1 MYSCTLGRMRV
12 ESRLDASLPD
22 SGSASAA
29 DSRTAEAFDRLTATR
44 HLYRRLGYDARPM
57 EFRPDGSIGL
67 GSARLESEWRV
78 YELHGDLYLEIRSA
92 AELTCCL
99 KLEEGGIWRGRWERF
114 EQMPVE
120 VYPQPVAPPVTGE
133 IDVVYTWVDG
143 DASAPALRALL
154 DLQPDAVPAGAAT
167 ANRFRSIGEL
177 QYSLRSLHAYAPW
190 VRRVF
195 LVTDGKIPAW
205 LDVDCPKLRLV
216 SHAEIFQDSGAL
228 PTFNSH
234 AIELNLHR
242 IPGLGPVFL
251 YFNDDLF
258 LGQPVCADDFL
269 SADGVQTIFFADWN
283 IPRRKTEQA
292 HDMAY
297 EFTLQLLDREY
308 GSRPRK
314 MLAHVPQLYSVD
326 VLKKICERWQEEVNS
341 TLWNRFRSGHDL
353 VLRILYAYY
362 LLESPAPDWA
372 ARSVVLPQGKSY
384 VFAPISTN
392 EAHTRQALS
401 RAAKDRPKFLC
412 LNDEIPREGE
422 SFRRTF
428 DEVRL
433 FLAEQYRSPSPF
445 ERP

>member
-1 MYSCTLGRMRV
+1 
-12 ESRLDASLPD
+12 
-22 SGSASAA
+22 
-29 DSRTAEAFDRLTATR
+29 
-44 HLYRRLGYDARPM
+44 M
-57 EFRPDGSIGL
+57 EFQPNGCIGA
-67 GSARLESEWRV
+67 GSARLESEWGIRQ
-78 YELHGDLYLEIRSA
+78 LDGDLYLDIRSA
-92 AELTCCL
+92 SETTCCL
-99 KLEEGGIWRGRWERF
+99 KLEEGGIWRGRWDRF

-120 VYPQPVAPPVTGE
+120 VYPQPVLTPVNGE

-154 DLQPDAVPAGAAT
+154 DRQSEPVLRGAAT

-177 QYSLRSLHAYAPW
+177 QYSLRSLNTYAPW

-195 LVTDGKIPAW
+195 LVTDGRTPPW
-205 LDVDCPKLRLV
+205 LNLDCPKLRIV
-216 SHAEIFQDSGAL
+216 THAEIFEDSGAL

-242 IPGLGPVFL
+242 IRGLGPVFL

-258 LGQPVCADDFL
+258 LGQPVCAEDFL
-269 SADGVQTIFFADWN
+269 SADGVQAIFFADWD

-297 EFTLQLLDREY
+297 EFTLQLLDRAY
-308 GSRPRK
+308 GARPRK
-314 MLAHVPQLYSVD
+314 MLAHVPQLYRVD
-326 VLKKICERWQEEVNS
+326 ALEKICERWQAEVKS
-341 TLWNRFRSGHDL
+341 TFGNRFRSGYDV

-362 LLESPAPDWA
+362 VLESRAPEWA
-372 ARSVVLPQGKSY
+372 ARSVILPQGKNY

-392 EAHTRQALS
+392 EAHTRQGLS
-401 RAAKDRPKFLC
+401 RAARDQPKFLC

-422 SFRRTF
+422 SFKSTF

-433 FLAEQYRSPSPF
+433 FLAGQYRYPSPF
-445 ERP
+445 ERRP